1 MNIYIAVLFICL
13 GDNCNFMQGSQA
25 HKTELQCRQSVDQ
38 QKAQL
43 TEMAQL
49 SKDTEI
55 TILEGTCIAVTLK
68 TPGKTV

>member
-13 GDNCNFMQGSQA
+13 GDTCNFMQGSLA
-25 HKTELQCRQSVDQ
+25 HKTELQCRMSIEQ

-55 TILEGTCIAVTLK
+55 TQLEGTCVVITLK
-68 TPGKTV
+68 VPGKTV